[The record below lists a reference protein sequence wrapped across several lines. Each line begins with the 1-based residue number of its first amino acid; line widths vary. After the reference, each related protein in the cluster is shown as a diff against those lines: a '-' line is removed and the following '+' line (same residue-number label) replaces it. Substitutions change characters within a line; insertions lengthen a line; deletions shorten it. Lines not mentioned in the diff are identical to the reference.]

1 MRLVH
6 LIGAITGGQ
15 FYITQGAAFVF
26 GATTIVDFFTKEE
39 GGLLELPNAFGDQ
52 GKDGK
57 EGYEADAKDEH

>member
-6 LIGAITGGQ
+6 LVGAITGGQ

-26 GATTIVDFFTKEE
+26 GATTITEFFMED
-39 GGLLELPNAFGDQ
+39 GMLELPNAFGDD

-57 EGYEADAKDEH
+57 EGYEAEAKDKP